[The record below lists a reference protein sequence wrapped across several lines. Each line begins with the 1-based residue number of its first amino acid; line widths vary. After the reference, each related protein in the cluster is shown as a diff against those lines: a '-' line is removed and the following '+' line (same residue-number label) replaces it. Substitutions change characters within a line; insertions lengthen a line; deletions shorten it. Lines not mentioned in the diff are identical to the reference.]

1 METQVCQVCK
11 ERKAFK
17 KVLSNIEGDFFLIC
31 KKKKCSEKLY
41 ADLIKSGTN
50 EQQEYMKKL
59 LWDSSDFQGRSYD
72 KIQRD
77 EKVVMYTFMILTA
90 SLFLFTLYSI
100 LVNVFKIS
108 FF

>member
-17 KVLSNIEGDFFLIC
+17 KVVSNIEGDFFLVC
-31 KKKKCSEKLY
+31 KKKKCQDKLY
-41 ADLIKSGTN
+41 GDLIEKGN
-50 EQQEYMKKL
+50 EAQKDFVRRMT
-59 LWDSSDFQGRSYD
+59 WDSSEFQGRSYD
-72 KIQRD
+72 RIKRD
-77 EKVVMYTFMILTA
+77 EKVVMYTFLILTTC
-90 SLFLFTLYSI
+90 LFLFTLYSV

>member
-17 KVLSNIEGDFFLIC
+17 KVVSNFEGDFFLIC

-41 ADLIKSGTN
+41 ADLINSGTK

-59 LWDSSDFQGRSYD
+59 LWNPSDFQGRSYD
-72 KIQRD
+72 KMKRD
-77 EKVVMYTFMILTA
+77 EKVVMYTFLMLTA
-90 SLFLFTLYSI
+90 SLFLFALYSV

>member
-17 KVLSNIEGDFFLIC
+17 KVVSDLEGDFFLLC

-41 ADLIKSGTN
+41 ADLVKSGTR

-59 LWDSSDFQGRSYD
+59 LWDSSEFQGRSYE
-72 KIQRD
+72 KVKRD
-77 EKVVMYTFMILTA
+77 EKVALYTFIFFLA
-90 SLFLFTLYSI
+90 ALFGFVVYT
-100 LVNVFKIS
+100 VATNVF
-108 FF
+108 

>member
-17 KVLSNIEGDFFLIC
+17 KVVSNIEGDFFLLC

-41 ADLIKSGTN
+41 SDLMKSGTI

-59 LWDSSDFQGRSYD
+59 LWNPSDFQGRSYD
-72 KIQRD
+72 KVKRD
-77 EKVVMYTFMILTA
+77 EKVIMYTFL
-90 SLFLFTLYSI
+90 I
-100 LVNVFKIS
+100 LVGALFVFAMYSVIKNVF
-108 FF
+108 

>member
-17 KVLSNIEGDFFLIC
+17 KVVSDLEGDFFLIC

-41 ADLIKSGTN
+41 ADLVKSGTR

-59 LWDSSDFQGRSYD
+59 LWDSSEFQGRSYE
-72 KIQRD
+72 KVKRD
-77 EKVVMYTFMILTA
+77 EKVALYTFIFFLA
-90 SLFLFTLYSI
+90 ALFGFVVYT
-100 LVNVFKIS
+100 VATNVF
-108 FF
+108 

>member
-17 KVLSNIEGDFFLIC
+17 KVVSNLEGDFFLLC

-41 ADLIKSGTN
+41 ADLMKSGTI

-59 LWDSSDFQGRSYD
+59 LWNPSDFQGRSYD
-72 KIQRD
+72 KVKRD
-77 EKVVMYTFMILTA
+77 EKVIMYTFL
-90 SLFLFTLYSI
+90 I
-100 LVNVFKIS
+100 LVGTLFVFAMYSVIKNVF
-108 FF
+108 

>member
-17 KVLSNIEGDFFLIC
+17 KVVSNLEGDFFLLC

-41 ADLIKSGTN
+41 ADLINSGTK

-59 LWDSSDFQGRSYD
+59 LWDSSEFQGRSYD
-72 KIQRD
+72 KVKRD
-77 EKVVMYTFMILTA
+77 EKVAMYTFIFFLA
-90 SLFLFTLYSI
+90 ALFGFVVYT
-100 LVNVFKIS
+100 VATNVF
-108 FF
+108 

>member
-1 METQVCQVCK
+1 METQVCQFCK

-17 KVLSNIEGDFFLIC
+17 KVVSNIEGDFFLVC
-31 KKKKCSEKLY
+31 KKKKCQDKLY
-41 ADLIKSGTN
+41 DDLIKKGN
-50 EQQEYMKKL
+50 EAEKDFVRRIT
-59 LWDSSDFQGRSYD
+59 WDSSEFQGRSYD

-90 SLFLFTLYSI
+90 SLFLFALYSI